1 MENQSSVY
9 SHAALHQPCLD
20 GPEEGEVTDE
30 NNNVDDRE
38 LLRLIDIDE

>member
-1 MENQSSVY
+1 MSTATRLSTNL
-9 SHAALHQPCLD
+9 ALTE